1 MSAESGSY
9 YGEDLLCLIFQGGGM
24 DLEILDSRE
33 DFGIMVDYDAG
44 VYDINHYIY
53 TCAMLIC

>member
-1 MSAESGSY
+1 
-9 YGEDLLCLIFQGGGM
+9 M

-44 VYDINHYIY
+44 VYERSTVDAFAELFCRACSELLNVSDHSV
-53 TCAMLIC
+53 LVKELLK

>member
-1 MSAESGSY
+1 MARICCA
-9 YGEDLLCLIFQGGGM
+9 LFFRGGM

-33 DFGIMVDYDAG
+33 DFGIMVDYDVG
-44 VYDINHYIY
+44 VYDINHYIH

>member
-1 MSAESGSY
+1 MARICWALFFRGK
-9 YGEDLLCLIFQGGGM
+9 M

>member
-1 MSAESGSY
+1 MPYFS
-9 YGEDLLCLIFQGGGM
+9 GGGM

-33 DFGIMVDYDAG
+33 DFGIMVDYDVG
-44 VYDINHYIY
+44 VYDINHYIH